1 MTVFT
6 LRRGVARGCVV
17 ARYTTHTQLAV
28 GRRQCGNEKNLFES
42 SPASLGP
49 APNADATLPHSPAS
63 LGADFLQRPFCSSH
77 SRAAAVDDLCRGER
91 ARGCDKSPTSRPP
104 PSSPIPPSTTN
115 RSRHPRFSSRKFGVD
130 FTKPDAAGQPLPASA
145 AWTAH
150 VHQCTFRGT
159 NVHYTQI
166 RGPRHSIL
174 RRCVASHVDLP
185 QNSKPERPEQPP
197 VRIRR
202 VVLYKH
208 AQTCTGASRLDLPR
222 GDVRAMTEESAKT
235 LSSLTMDP

>member
-1 MTVFT
+1 MRMPRSRTVPRVLAQTSCSDRFVRAT
-6 LRRGVARGCVV
+6 LAPPPSMIFAAVNGLGVA
-17 ARYTTHTQLAV
+17 T
-28 GRRQCGNEKNLFES
+28 
-42 SPASLGP
+42 
-49 APNADATLPHSPAS
+49 
-63 LGADFLQRPFCSSH
+63 
-77 SRAAAVDDLCRGER
+77 R
-91 ARGCDKSPTSRPP
+91 ARRPDPP

>member
-17 ARYTTHTQLAV
+17 TRYTTHTQLAV

-104 PSSPIPPSTTN
+104 PPPPFP
-115 RSRHPRFSSRKFGVD
+115 HPPPTGLAILAFQAENSVSISLN
-130 FTKPDAAGQPLPASA
+130 PMLPASPSQRA
-145 AWTAH
+145 QHGRPTS
-150 VHQCTFRGT
+150 T
-159 NVHYTQI
+159 NVLFVVQMYTTH
-166 RGPRHSIL
+166 RYADRATASCG
-174 RRCVASHVDLP
+174 VALHLMSTCRKTANQSVRSSHLFGLGASCSTNMP
-185 QNSKPERPEQPP
+185 KLALE
-197 VRIRR
+197 R
-202 VVLYKH
+202 VVS
-208 AQTCTGASRLDLPR
+208 TCL
-222 GDVRAMTEESAKT
+222 EETSE
-235 LSSLTMDP
+235 P